1 MGNKKLRWLDA
12 IRLMSVDELAP
23 YFVKEEFT
31 FKDGTWWKSPSG
43 NKFDY
48 YDDAL
53 EDCIKWLNSR
63 YESKGR

>member
-23 YFVKEEFT
+23 YLVKEEFT
-31 FKDGTWWKSPSG
+31 FRDGTWWKSPSG
-43 NKFDY
+43 NQFDY

-53 EDCIKWLNSR
+53 EDCIKWLNSK
-63 YESKGR
+63 YEPKGR